1 MSSSTSSIPV
11 ADPDPSTPIPFP
23 DLTGKIVWVSKDCIA
38 NGGNSSIYAGK
49 LVIPGGETI
58 KVAIKVLRCNGN
70 SCDPAI
76 ILAVRRRL
84 ERESNVWHGFDHP
97 NLLQFLGMATD
108 LAFSSTFPTLISPY
122 CERKSV
128 LEYIKAHPEVIRLP
142 IILGVAKGL
151 QYLHSR
157 DAIHGDI
164 RASNVLMGDNGE
176 PLLCDFGRCK
186 VLGSRGYTTDFACA
200 YRYMPP
206 EILNWKPA
214 PDSTE
219 SKPMTTRESD
229 VYAFGLIAFEVL
241 SGLVVYHGK
250 GDHTVYKHVS
260 AGRHPAKE
268 DCQNPD
274 IESFWSMLEECWN
287 KDPAQRPTIDKVMKH
302 LRGIPA

>member
-1 MSSSTSSIPV
+1 MSSSTSASIPV

-23 DLTGKIVWVSKDCIA
+23 DLTGKIEWVSKDCIA
-38 NGGNSSIYAGK
+38 NGGNSSIYAGT
-49 LVIPGGETI
+49 LVNPGGETI
-58 KVAIKVLRCNGN
+58 KVAIK
-70 SCDPAI
+70 
-76 ILAVRRRL
+76 RL
-84 ERESNVWHGFDHP
+84 ERESNVWHSFDHP
-97 NLLQFLGMATD
+97 NLLRFLGMATD
-108 LAFSSTFPTLISPY
+108 LAFSSTFPSLISPY

-128 LEYIKAHPEVIRLP
+128 LEYITAHPEVTRLP

-186 VLGSRGYTTDFACA
+186 VLGRRGYTTDFACA

-241 SGLVVYHGK
+241 SGRVVYHGK
-250 GDHTVYKHVS
+250 GDPTVYKHVS

-274 IESFWSMLEECWN
+274 IESFWPMLEKCWN
-287 KDPAQRPTIDKVMKH
+287 KDPVKRPTIDKVIMKH
-302 LRGIPA
+302 LRGIQA